1 MKSRSRSYQRVFI
14 SQTGSYWSFEQSDLM
29 LLLFNRI
36 TLAAVLIER
45 GKGRRKKV
53 KLGGRSDWTLPVCL
67 GQSQQDFLKDQM
79 VGMRER
85 GASRI
90 TPRLRNNND
99 RIVCYRD

>member
-1 MKSRSRSYQRVFI
+1 
-14 SQTGSYWSFEQSDLM
+14 M

>member
-1 MKSRSRSYQRVFI
+1 MAINNANHEGNPQDGYNKIQNGNYPYQQMVDESEYVLTQQEDGTYKVTKKPKDATI
-14 SQTGSYWSFEQSDLM
+14 ATVTDL
-29 LLLFNRI
+29 
-36 TLAAVLIER
+36 
-45 GKGRRKKV
+45 
-53 KLGGRSDWTLPVCL
+53 
-67 GQSQQDFLKDQM
+67 QDFLKDQM